1 MALHYRDD
9 DHSPGR
15 PRLDVC
21 IEDIL
26 SLRSFNYSWTKVARM
41 LNISRHTLYRRLQE
55 YGIDTDGFTDI
66 SDSELDQLLTDV
78 KTEHPNI
85 GEVMLQ
91 GHLLHMGVKVPRAKL
106 RSAIH
111 RTDHAN
117 TIRRQSHVINRR
129 VYSTPHPN
137 AVWHIDGNHKLI
149 RWRLVIHAGVDGFSR
164 CVVYIKCANNN
175 CATTVLEAF
184 LEGVSVYGEPARVR
198 SDHGGENVE
207 VWRHMLSLKN
217 DPSCVLTG
225 RSTHNER
232 VERLWR
238 DVTRCVSTTFIDTFN
253 SLEAE
258 GVLDP
263 LNEVDMF
270 CLHFVYIPRVNK
282 CLADFQGSWNCH
294 PLSTEG
300 NMSPSQLFVEG
311 LCASESLPEQLDSG
325 LLGPSPSNE
334 QTIPEEVA
342 FVEVPLNRFV
352 PCTQVLSEL
361 QSSVDPMSQCTD
373 FGRRFYKRA
382 IQVVGQH
389 LQNGCSDCQLE

>member
-117 TIRRQSHVINRR
+117 TIRRQSHVINHR

-137 AVWHIDGNHKLI
+137 GVWHIDGNHKLI
-149 RWRLVIHAGVDGFSR
+149 RWRLVIHAGVDSSSR
-164 CVVYIKCANNN
+164 CVVHILGTC
-175 CATTVLEAF
+175 T
-184 LEGVSVYGEPARVR
+184 
-198 SDHGGENVE
+198 D
-207 VWRHMLSLKN
+207 
-217 DPSCVLTG
+217 
-225 RSTHNER
+225 
-232 VERLWR
+232 
-238 DVTRCVSTTFIDTFN
+238 I
-253 SLEAE
+253 
-258 GVLDP
+258 LD
-263 LNEVDMF
+263 
-270 CLHFVYIPRVNK
+270 I
-282 CLADFQGSWNCH
+282 LALDI
-294 PLSTEG
+294 L
-300 NMSPSQLFVEG
+300 
-311 LCASESLPEQLDSG
+311 QLDI
-325 LLGPSPSNE
+325 LGP
-334 QTIPEEVA
+334 T
-342 FVEVPLNRFV
+342 RRK
-352 PCTQVLSEL
+352 
-361 QSSVDPMSQCTD
+361 SV
-373 FGRRFYKRA
+373 
-382 IQVVGQH
+382 
-389 LQNGCSDCQLE
+389 